1 MASPIKYLA
10 PFVNEVEWIA
20 DFLGGGEFLPS
31 NAIMDIWAD
40 LVCDNTIL
48 QELCESALFLLC
60 GFDESQFNKTMLE
73 TLTHHT
79 PAGTSTR
86 TVVHY
91 GRNYGSEIIH
101 WLCLKKLL
109 RRTLISFRS
118 NIRGSLLP
126 YIWPP
131 VCSYSVK

>member
-1 MASPIKYLA
+1 MQFFSLK
-10 PFVNEVEWIA
+10 
-20 DFLGGGEFLPS
+20 S
-31 NAIMDIWAD
+31 RKSR
-40 LVCDNTIL
+40 IL
-48 QELCESALFLLC
+48 QFLDQKVSNWHWLIFTSFGSLEYNLNFLKELCESALFLLC